1 MNYIQELNAF
11 YDRLETNPLSSS
23 AIALWHA
30 LMSVNNK
37 AGWIEEFAVAASVLC
52 MKSGLKDSMF
62 KKARNELSQKGYIQF
77 KSRGGNQSALYKM
90 TSLWSQYDHTGVHS
104 SVHNGIRN
112 GVHSSDQ
119 LLNKTKLNNHNPHH
133 AHTREENPISVY
145 EQEIGRFT
153 DMIRDNMLDWLSGE
167 YFDEPDGIM
176 IAAIREAAVHEKRS
190 WSYVERVLQACLR
203 ENVRTVAQFEEKK
216 QAFQARKQQEQAK
229 PKHRHLHVVRNEE
242 LKEKPVVE
250 REPIDLLEMGG

>member
-1 MNYIQELNAF
+1 
-11 YDRLETNPLSSS
+11 
-23 AIALWHA
+23 
-30 LMSVNNK
+30 
-37 AGWIEEFAVAASVLC
+37 
-52 MKSGLKDSMF
+52 
-62 KKARNELSQKGYIQF
+62 
-77 KSRGGNQSALYKM
+77 
-90 TSLWSQYDHTGVHS
+90 
-104 SVHNGIRN
+104 N
-112 GVHSSDQ
+112 GVHSSDP